1 MKYYDFYTLVGK
13 QTHTM
18 IGGATNSGKSVVESG
33 IIYNLAVDYT
43 PDEVEFWFIDP
54 KKTELVKYEWLPHVT
69 HYADNMEDAMLL
81 LDLLLHEMNSRN
93 TEVQQMIRDGRR
105 DIDIYPGRAIYCFI
119 DETAQVIGMQGKEVL
134 KKFQL
139 IVQMARS
146 AGIHMV
152 FCSQNFDAKMMPSHV
167 AGNITCTVGLYVPK
181 NKVHISRTLIGNSDC
196 CKLPKH
202 GKCVLVTPDDYD
214 VVDVPMYT
222 KDDWNELRKSTL
234 LRRVI

>member
-1 MKYYDFYTLVGK
+1 MNYYDFYTLVGK
-13 QTHTM
+13 QTHIM
-18 IGGATNSGKSVVESG
+18 IGGATNSGKSVTEAG

-43 PDEVEFWFIDP
+43 PDEVEMWFIDP
-54 KKTELVKYEWLPHVT
+54 KKTELVKYEWLPHVK
-69 HYADNMEDAMLL
+69 HYADNIQDSLLL
-81 LDLLLHEMNSRN
+81 LDLLIHEMDKRN
-93 TEVQQMIRDGRR
+93 ADVQKMIRDGHR

-119 DETAQVIGMQGKEVL
+119 DETAQVIAMQGKEVIR
-134 KKFQL
+134 KFQL

-181 NKVHISRTLIGNSDC
+181 NKAHISRTLIGNSDC
-196 CKLPKH
+196 CKLDRY
-202 GKCVLVTPDDYD
+202 GKCVLVTPDTYE
-214 VVDVPMYT
+214 VADVPMYT
-222 KDDWNELRKSTL
+222 ADDWNELRKSYS

>member
-1 MKYYDFYTLVGK
+1 MKHYEFYDTLSD
-13 QTHTM
+13 QTHVM
-18 IGGATNSGKSVVESG
+18 IGGSTGSGKSVVESG
-33 IIYNLAVDYT
+33 IIYNLAVNYT
-43 PDEVEFWFIDP
+43 DSEVEMWFIDP
-54 KKTELVKYEWLPHVT
+54 KKTELVKREWLPHVA
-69 HYADNMEDAMLL
+69 HYADNDRDAVLL
-81 LDLLLHEMNSRN
+81 LDLLIYEMDKRN
-93 TEVQQMIRDGRR
+93 AEVQSMIRGGA

-119 DETAQVIGMQGKEVL
+119 DETADVIGRQGKEVL

-146 AGIHMV
+146 ANIHMV
-152 FCSQNFDAKMMPSHV
+152 FCSQCFDAKMIPSHT
-167 AGNITCTVGLYVPK
+167 ACNITCTVGLYCVR
-181 NKVHISRTLIGNSDC
+181 NKPHISRTLVGNMDC

-222 KDDWNELRKSTL
+222 EADWDELRKTTL